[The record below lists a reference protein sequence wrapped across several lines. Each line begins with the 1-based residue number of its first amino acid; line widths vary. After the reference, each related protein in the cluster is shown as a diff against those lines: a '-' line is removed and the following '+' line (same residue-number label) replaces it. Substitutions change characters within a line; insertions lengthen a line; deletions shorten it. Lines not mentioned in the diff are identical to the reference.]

1 MRSSPFC
8 CPGRCTFRFRSTS
21 PPRGAGKSTP
31 TPTSGWCS
39 PASTTPAP
47 GQTDISHLTWQQA
60 IEAEPLADQAACA
73 PTQPAYIIYTSGS
86 TGTPKGVVISHRA
99 ALNTCCDINTRYQVG
114 PGDRVL
120 ALSALHFDLS
130 VYDIFGVLS
139 AGGALVIVM
148 ENQRR
153 DPRAWCELIQRHQ
166 VTLWNSVPALF
177 DMLLTWCEGF
187 ADAAPE
193 KLRAVMLSGDWIG
206 LDLPARYHAFR
217 PQGQFIAMGGA
228 TEASIWSNACEIN
241 RVPDHWRAIPYGFP
255 LANQRYRVVDELG
268 RECPDW
274 VPGELWIGGI
284 GVAEGYFND
293 PVRSEQQFV
302 TQSNARWYRTGDLGC
317 YWPDGT
323 LEFLGRRD
331 KQVKVG
337 GYRIELGEIE
347 SALSQLA
354 GVKQSTVVAIG
365 EKKRPWR
372 PGLCLWVRLSVL
384 PIIGTR
390 RCPRSG
396 AGLPERCPAV
406 SAPQKSPPA
415 RSLIFFSIAC

>member
-1 MRSSPFC
+1 
-8 CPGRCTFRFRSTS
+8 
-21 PPRGAGKSTP
+21 
-31 TPTSGWCS
+31 
-39 PASTTPAP
+39 
-47 GQTDISHLTWQQA
+47 
-60 IEAEPLADQAACA
+60 
-73 PTQPAYIIYTSGS
+73 
-86 TGTPKGVVISHRA
+86 
-99 ALNTCCDINTRYQVG
+99 
-114 PGDRVL
+114 
-120 ALSALHFDLS
+120 
-130 VYDIFGVLS
+130 
-139 AGGALVIVM
+139 
-148 ENQRR
+148 
-153 DPRAWCELIQRHQ
+153 
-166 VTLWNSVPALF
+166 
-177 DMLLTWCEGF
+177 
-187 ADAAPE
+187 
-193 KLRAVMLSGDWIG
+193 
-206 LDLPARYHAFR
+206 
-217 PQGQFIAMGGA
+217 MGGA

-365 EKKRPWR
+365 EKERPRRLGCASGFGFLCYPSSGPGAARGVARACRNAALLCLPPRNLRR
-372 PGLCLWVRLSVL
+372 PGR
-384 PIIGTR
+384 
-390 RCPRSG
+390 
-396 AGLPERCPAV
+396 
-406 SAPQKSPPA
+406 
-415 RSLIFFSIAC
+415 